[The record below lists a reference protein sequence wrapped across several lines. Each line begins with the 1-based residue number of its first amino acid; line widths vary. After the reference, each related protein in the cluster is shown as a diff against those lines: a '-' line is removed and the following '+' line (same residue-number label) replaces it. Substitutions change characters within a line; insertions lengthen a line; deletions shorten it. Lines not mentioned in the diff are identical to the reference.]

1 MLILSRRQGEAIRI
15 GDNIEVKIMACS
27 GGNVRIGISAPSE
40 IPVHREEIYERI
52 KADAASKPEKPAK
65 LAANT

>member
-15 GDNIEVKIMACS
+15 GDNIEVKVMACS

-52 KADAASKPEKPAK
+52 RAGAAPKPEQDAD
-65 LAANT
+65 LAATI